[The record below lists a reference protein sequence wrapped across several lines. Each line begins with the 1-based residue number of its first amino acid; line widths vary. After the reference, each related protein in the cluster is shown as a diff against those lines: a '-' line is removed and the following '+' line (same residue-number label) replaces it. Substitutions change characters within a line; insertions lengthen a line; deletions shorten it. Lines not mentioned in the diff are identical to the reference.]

1 MYQKFFKIIL
11 NAVLQCFTL
20 TLLTNLMKKFNSHL
34 RLFSY
39 EYETNNINKVILI
52 KNEALLFQQ
61 SI

>member
-1 MYQKFFKIIL
+1 
-11 NAVLQCFTL
+11 
-20 TLLTNLMKKFNSHL
+20 MKKFNFHL